1 MRDAGGSMRSASV
14 VRAASA
20 SVRSEAASSAAADAT
35 DRSHDTNIINAAAVQ
50 RPLAER
56 DETAIG
62 VRAAAISIAWLGL
75 IFSVANITCI
85 RGTTLQVSQS
95 ALSKNRTN

>member
-35 DRSHDTNIINAAAVQ
+35 DQSHDTSTTNAAAVQ
-50 RPLAER
+50 CPLAER
-56 DETAIG
+56 EETAIG
-62 VRAAAISIAWLGL
+62 VGAAISIAWLDL
-75 IFSVANITCI
+75 IFSVANIATSE
-85 RGTTLQVSQS
+85 R
-95 ALSKNRTN
+95 